1 MEREGITCNVNFVSS
16 EKKILEEVGVGVRVC
31 VCQIPQ
37 NVGILES
44 RIPRKVLESME
55 DLSIKD

>member
-16 EKKILEEVGVGVRVC
+16 EKKIWEEVGVGVRVC
-31 VCQIPQ
+31 VCQSPQ

-44 RIPRKVLESME
+44 RIPRKVLENEE